1 MGTASFVPSMWTP
14 PVSPRER
21 VGSVDKTRARLLS
34 HKMQP
39 GGMPYPGRRV
49 ILITCM
55 CLGDDSA
62 DMQMGT
68 ACQLATSPSSSG
80 MESRT
85 EWWEGMGTRVQD

>member
-1 MGTASFVPSMWTP
+1 MGTASLVPSLCTP

-21 VGSVDKTRARLLS
+21 VGSGDKTRAGLAP
-34 HKMQP
+34 HKMEP
-39 GGMPYPGRRV
+39 GGMPYPGGRV
-49 ILITCM
+49 VLITCM

-85 EWWEGMGTRVQD
+85 EWWEGMGTRVQH